1 MYCSTKMKDAPNTVI
16 YSLTKLLA
24 MLLFSAG
31 VLTGIAEDRVTGT
44 SWERAKNM
52 LGLLPESDSPYGA
65 DYLEEQIGRKLSRE
79 ERALLARD
87 ASGKWKTFSD
97 DLVSFDLPDDPLLA
111 VEPFVPKQEPQLR
124 VVGGAVGTTDNS
136 FTKVYRITF
145 GGGVPYGLVL
155 VTDEPWFDEGIC
167 LCGPVALKTFA
178 HLDGNL
184 IELSQLPNGAVKK
197 FQTISASHRAILF
210 EWTHSAITQS
220 AYFRIGASLRLKPSS
235 GRSREDW
242 IAFSKEHRG
251 FEAGFGW
258 LRPGTT
264 VADVI
269 DLLGEPARQSEED
282 LVYVEDERMEDGRGW
297 RSTFTLPISRGHL
310 QRFGVDW
317 SAYEELEAPRGTNA
331 WIEDTL
337 RSWADKAD
345 EMPEG
350 ESPPLP
356 AKDVEFILG
365 LFHQKAGASDG
376 SEWDFWCGVIA
387 DLARLGIKDKSAAEL
402 VSSRRNEMDLPQF
415 QARWV
420 LELYELPERT
430 KFVQDRLDFL
440 MGDADVAV
448 AHRGECHNLFASLES
463 GNGVSKRLILRG
475 VTHESDKVR
484 KAAVFFATKLSPEEA
499 LTIVRSALSD
509 PSEGVRWYAI
519 LNVNDICTKND
530 QEWLEKALQA
540 ETNESNRKTLED
552 KIGQLK

>member
-1 MYCSTKMKDAPNTVI
+1 MKNATVI
-16 YSLTKLLA
+16 SSLTKLLA
-24 MLLFSAG
+24 MLFFATS
-31 VLTGIAEDRVTGT
+31 VLTGIAEDRDPST
-44 SWERAKNM
+44 SWERAKAM
-52 LGLLPESDSPYGA
+52 LGLLPESDSPYGAAGA

-97 DLVSFDLPDDPLLA
+97 DLVSFDLPDDPLLT

-136 FTKVYRITF
+136 FAKVYRITF
-145 GGGVPYGLVL
+145 GEGVPYGLVL
-155 VTDEPWFDEGIC
+155 VTDKQWFDEGIC
-167 LCGPVALKTFA
+167 LCGPIALKTFA

-197 FQTISASHRAILF
+197 FQTISESHRAILF

-220 AYFRIGASLRLKPSS
+220 AYFRIGSSLRLKPSS
-235 GRSREDW
+235 DRSREDW
-242 IAFSKEHRG
+242 IAFSKGHRG

-258 LRPGTT
+258 LRPGTA

-282 LVYVEDERMEDGRGW
+282 LVYVEDERTEDGRGW

-310 QRFGVDW
+310 QRFGAEW

-337 RSWADKAD
+337 RSWSDRAD
-345 EMPEG
+345 ELPEG
-350 ESPPLP
+350 ESPTLP
-356 AKDVEFILG
+356 VKDVEFILG

-376 SEWDFWCGVIA
+376 SEWGFWCDVIA
-387 DLARLGIKDKSAAEL
+387 DLARLGIKDETAAKL
-402 VSSRRNEMDLPQF
+402 VSSRRNEMELPQF

-430 KFVQDRLDFL
+430 KFVQDRLDYL
-440 MGDADVAV
+440 MGDTDVA
-448 AHRGECHNLFASLES
+448 ATHRGECHNLFASLEPES
-463 GNGVSKRLILRG
+463 AASRRLILRG
-475 VTHESDKVR
+475 TTHESDKVR
-484 KAAVFFATKLSPEEA
+484 KAAVFFATKLSPGEA
-499 LTIVRSALSD
+499 LRVVRSALSD

-519 LNVNDICTKND
+519 LNVNDVCKKSD
-530 QEWLEKALQA
+530 QQWLEKALQA
-540 ETNESNRKTLED
+540 ETNERNRKELEER
-552 KIGQLK
+552 IGQLE